1 LDSDKINILEKKM
14 KVSKELL
21 RKIIREEKQ
30 KIIAEAI
37 SKTDSNTIQDIIDEL
52 TNSVKMHRSQ
62 ADRLQ
67 SILDRLTKQQEEN

>member
-1 LDSDKINILEKKM
+1 M

>member
-1 LDSDKINILEKKM
+1 M

-21 RKIIREEKQ
+21 RKIIREERQ

>member
-1 LDSDKINILEKKM
+1 M

-67 SILDRLTKQQEEN
+67 SILDRLIKQQEEN